1 MTYVTQKYGYDE
13 SIPKFEFPLK
23 FNTDLRADLREIN
36 TFIEGHMKI
45 IREDFENKII
55 GTPKID
61 LEEIR
66 KKVLEY
72 FL

>member
-23 FNTDLRADLREIN
+23 FNKDLRADLREIN
-36 TFIEGHMKI
+36 TFIEGHM
-45 IREDFENKII
+45 KII